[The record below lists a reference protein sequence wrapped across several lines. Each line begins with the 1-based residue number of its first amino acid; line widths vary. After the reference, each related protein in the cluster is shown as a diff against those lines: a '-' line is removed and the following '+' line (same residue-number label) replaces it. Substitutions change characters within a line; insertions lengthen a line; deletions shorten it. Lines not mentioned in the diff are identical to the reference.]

1 MSTNTPRNSFLGR
14 LLDLISPR
22 SCAVCHNR
30 LNIAE
35 HVLCARCNLHLPR
48 TGYADYPYDNE
59 MAKIFWGRI
68 PIERCA
74 ALIYYESGAQ
84 VSNLI
89 YRLKYGNEPEIGIVL
104 GEMMAK
110 ELVSKGFFEGI
121 DVIVP
126 VPLARKRERRRG
138 YNQSEKIAHGIENI
152 THIPVVTDAVERAMQ
167 TETQT
172 HKNRWERADNVSG
185 AFRLC
190 QTARIQHQHLLLV
203 DDVVTTG
210 MTVSACGE
218 ELKQVPGVTI
228 SVLTWGRTP
237 SV

>member
-1 MSTNTPRNSFLGR
+1 
-14 LLDLISPR
+14 
-22 SCAVCHNR
+22 
-30 LNIAE
+30 
-35 HVLCARCNLHLPR
+35 
-48 TGYADYPYDNE
+48 
-59 MAKIFWGRI
+59 
-68 PIERCA
+68 
-74 ALIYYESGAQ
+74 
-84 VSNLI
+84 
-89 YRLKYGNEPEIGIVL
+89 
-104 GEMMAK
+104 
-110 ELVSKGFFEGI
+110 
-121 DVIVP
+121 
-126 VPLARKRERRRG
+126 
-138 YNQSEKIAHGIENI
+138 
-152 THIPVVTDAVERAMQ
+152 MQ

-190 QTARIQHQHLLLV
+190 QTAGIQHQHLLLV